1 MCFIDRY
8 VFLLSSGLLMGFI
21 WSTWT
26 ISTASAGQWDT
37 GLPVWVFFFT
47 RTEYGIEPDQ
57 FSQRYLN
64 RLK

>member
-1 MCFIDRY
+1 MCFIDCY

-37 GLPVWVFFFT
+37 GLPVWVFFL
-47 RTEYGIEPDQ
+47 RVLSME
-57 FSQRYLN
+57 LN
-64 RLK
+64 LISFRKHILTD